1 MPAQTIRIKL
11 QQNAFVDGLIDIA
24 APLVDG
30 EGATPP
36 TFTRGTEVNFELGF
50 FNADGDE
57 VISFTG
63 LESVTLAILEPGA
76 GGRSYYQKTKAL
88 ADLTTGMTEGQW
100 DAGTHEHGL
109 WALTSA
115 ETNIP
120 NLSEARPLVLTVWAL
135 TEPDGGGNRQRH
147 FIGGGYLQLLD
158 PGVGGEIAS
167 PNPLPYPAVTIG
179 ELEAVASAL
188 LGGLDAVEYITGSPP
203 TLLGDSRGTAGQ
215 TIMIADDGYVY
226 AKTASGWG
234 KIPVSLLPAS

>member
-11 QQNAFVDGLIDIA
+11 QQSAFVDGLIDIA

-30 EGATPP
+30 EGASPP

-50 FNADGDE
+50 YNSAGDA

-76 GGRSYYQKTKAL
+76 GGRSYYQATKAVG
-88 ADLTTGMTEGQW
+88 ALTTGMTTGQW

-120 NLSEARPLVLTVWAL
+120 TVSEARPLVLTCWAL
-135 TEPDGGGNRQRH
+135 TTPDGGGNRQRH

-158 PGVGGEIAS
+158 PGVGGEIAP

-179 ELEAVASAL
+179 ELTEVVADLIAAGS
-188 LGGLDAVEYITGSPP
+188 GVSYITGSPP
-203 TLLGDSRGTAGQ
+203 TTAADARGTAGASV
-215 TIMIADDGYVY
+215 MIANDGFFYI
-226 AKTASGWG
+226 KTASGWARTA
-234 KIPVSLLPAS
+234 VSLLP

>member
-36 TFTRGTEVNFELGF
+36 TFTRGTELNFELGF
-50 FNADGDE
+50 FNSAGDD
-57 VISFTG
+57 VISFAG
-63 LESVTLAILEPGA
+63 LESVTVAILEPGA
-76 GGRSYYQKTKAL
+76 GGRSYYQSTKVL
-88 ADLTTGMTEGQW
+88 AALTTGMSEAQW

-120 NLSEARPLVLTVWAL
+120 TLSEARPLVLTVWAL
-135 TEPDGGGNRQRH
+135 TTPDGGGNRQRH

-158 PGVGGEIAS
+158 PGVGGAIAE
-167 PNPLPYPAVTIG
+167 PNPLPYPGVTIG
-179 ELEAVASAL
+179 ELQGVVAAL
-188 LGGLDAVEYITGSPP
+188 LSGLTSVNYITGSPP
-203 TLLGDSRGTAGQ
+203 TVKTDARGVAGSSV
-215 TIMIADDGYVY
+215 MIADDGFIYF
-226 AKTASGWG
+226 KTASGWART
-234 KIPVSLLPAS
+234 PVSLLP